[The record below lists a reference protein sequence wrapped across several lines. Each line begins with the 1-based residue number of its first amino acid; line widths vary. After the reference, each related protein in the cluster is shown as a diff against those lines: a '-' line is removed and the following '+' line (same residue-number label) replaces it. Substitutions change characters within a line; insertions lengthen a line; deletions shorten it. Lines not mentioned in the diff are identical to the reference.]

1 VAKKTSPAIDRRS
14 KFPPE
19 CFIFSGLPDQVQ
31 TGIVK
36 LSREQLQA
44 RKEKAVRFVRDVLDD
59 PDRAGEIADERLE
72 DYAQRRR
79 FEITNP
85 RRRAIMPRK
94 TIEDYRAEVADLKEQ
109 IGELE
114 EENEGL
120 QEQLDGISEILSPEE
135 EDEEEADDGLGE

>member
-1 VAKKTSPAIDRRS
+1 VAW
-14 KFPPE
+14 FPVRDYASRAP
-19 CFIFSGLPDQVQ
+19 GAPWP

-36 LSREQLQA
+36 LNREQIEA

-59 PDRAGEIADERLE
+59 PGRAGEITDETLE
-72 DYAQRRR
+72 DYAQWRK

-94 TIEDYRAEVADLKEQ
+94 TIEDYRAENADLKDQ
-109 IGELE
+109 LSDLE

-120 QEQLDGISEILSPEE
+120 QDQLDGISEILSPEE
-135 EDEEEADDGLGE
+135 PEDEDDE